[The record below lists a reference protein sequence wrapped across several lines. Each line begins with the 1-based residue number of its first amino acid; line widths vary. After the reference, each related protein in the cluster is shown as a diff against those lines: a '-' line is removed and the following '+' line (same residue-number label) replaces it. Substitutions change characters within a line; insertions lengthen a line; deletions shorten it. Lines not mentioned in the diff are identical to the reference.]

1 MESKTLAQRISM
13 RRKELGLSRDDLA
26 TALGVSVTAVQM
38 WEAGTTKNLKLAH
51 LCTIADALNVNVRWL
66 AEGRGP
72 KEAAANFAAY
82 STALSRRDEAD
93 SDEKRKGWE
102 RIAAVFA
109 KAAMVMMLA
118 IPPLVPERAEAAFNI
133 IKSTPTFF
141 DKAMNVIHIV
151 RFSISRLS
159 AVLVRLRT
167 SFRPM
172 PIFATPC

>member
-1 MESKTLAQRISM
+1 MESKTLAQRISI

-38 WEAGTTKNLKLAH
+38 WESGTTKNLKLAH

-66 AEGRGP
+66 AEGRGL
-72 KEAAANFAAY
+72 KDAAANLDAY

-102 RIAAVFA
+102 KIAAVFA

-118 IPPLVPERAEAAFNI
+118 IPPLVPERDEAAFNI
-133 IKSTPTFF
+133 INSTPHFF

-151 RFSISRLS
+151 RLWLSIFIL
-159 AVLVRLRT
+159 APVRLRT
-167 SFRPM
+167 SFSPM
-172 PIFATPC
+172 TVCAT